1 MWLGKEKCYREA
13 NRAQNWKRWIR
24 ARDHRRDRFLNSIRN
39 YDKFSSNRWEIPI
52 SKRLPT
58 HDMSR
63 IFYMNRKAIQ
73 IILVIAISSAIP
85 VSSAYV
91 SYYTVASADFLSS
104 NIGFEA
110 FDQDYLMAANQSE
123 LKLSPLVD
131 FLIGF
136 QTATD
141 LFGLSSHLSSQISSL
156 DQKTLVLRC

>member
-1 MWLGKEKCYREA
+1 
-13 NRAQNWKRWIR
+13 
-24 ARDHRRDRFLNSIRN
+24 
-39 YDKFSSNRWEIPI
+39 
-52 SKRLPT
+52 
-58 HDMSR
+58 
-63 IFYMNRKAIQ
+63 MNRKAIQ

-85 VSSAYV
+85 MSSAYV